1 MIALVVAMAE
11 NRVIGK
17 NNQLIWHLPAALKF
31 FKNLTTGH
39 PIIMGRKTYE
49 SIGKPLPN
57 RTNIIITRQPDFKVE
72 GCLVA
77 HSLNEAL
84 MMAQQ
89 LDSEIF
95 VIGGAEIYRQAMFLA
110 DTIYLTEV
118 HHEFDGDTFFPEIDT
133 LLWVET
139 DREEHQAD
147 EKNAYDF
154 AFVTLK
160 AAE

>member
-17 NNQLIWHLPAALKF
+17 ENKLIWHLPADLKH
-31 FKNLTTGH
+31 FKNITTGH
-39 PIIMGRKTYE
+39 PIIMGRKTFE

-57 RTNIIITRQPDFKVE
+57 RTNIVITRQTDFEAE
-72 GCLVA
+72 GILVA
-77 HSLNEAL
+77 HSLSDAL

-89 LDSEIF
+89 MDSDIF
-95 VIGGAEIYRQAMFLA
+95 VIGGAEIYKQAMFLA

-118 HHEFDGDTFFPEIDT
+118 HHTFDGDTFFPEIDSV
-133 LLWVET
+133 LWEET
-139 DREEHQAD
+139 SREEHEAD
-147 EKNAYDF
+147 EKNKYNY

>member
-17 NNQLIWHLPAALKF
+17 NNQLIWHLPADLKF

-57 RTNIIITRQPDFKVE
+57 RTNIVITRQPDFKAE

-110 DTIYLTEV
+110 DTIYLTKV
-118 HHEFDGDTFFPEIDT
+118 HHQFEGDTFFPEIDSI
-133 LLWVET
+133 LWKEVS
-139 DREEHQAD
+139 REKHEPD
-147 EKNAYDF
+147 EKNSYPYS
-154 AFVTLK
+154 FVTYK

>member
-1 MIALVVAMAE
+1 MIACVVAHSR
-11 NRVIGK
+11 NRVIGRDGD
-17 NNQLIWHLPAALKF
+17 LPWHLPADLKH

-39 PIIMGRKTYE
+39 PIIKGRKTFE

-57 RTNIIITRQPDFKVE
+57 RTNIVITRQQDFEAE

-77 HSLNEAL
+77 HSLSEAL

-89 LDSEIF
+89 MDSDVFI
-95 VIGGAEIYRQAMFLA
+95 IGGAEIYKQAMFLA

-118 HHEFDGDTFFPEIDT
+118 HHSFEGDTFFPEIDSV
-133 LLWVET
+133 LWQET
-139 DREEHQAD
+139 SREEYKAD

>member
-17 NNQLIWHLPAALKF
+17 ENKLIWHLPADLKF

-39 PIIMGRKTYE
+39 PIIMGRKTFE

-57 RTNIIITRQPDFKVE
+57 RTNIVITRQADFTAE

-77 HSLNEAL
+77 HSLTEAL
-84 MMAQQ
+84 MLAQQ
-89 LDSEIF
+89 LDSDIF
-95 VIGGAEIYRQAMFLA
+95 VIGGAEIYKQAMFLA

-118 HHEFDGDTFFPEIDT
+118 HHTFEGDTFFPEIDSV
-133 LLWVET
+133 LWQET
-139 DREEHQAD
+139 SREEHKAD
-147 EKNAYDF
+147 EKNPYDY

-160 AAE
+160 ATA

>member
-1 MIALVVAMAE
+1 MIALVVAMDR

-17 NNQLIWHLPAALKF
+17 DNKLIWHLPADLKF

-49 SIGKPLPN
+49 AIGKSLPN
-57 RTNIIITRQPDFKVE
+57 RTNIIITRQQDYKAE
-72 GCLVA
+72 GCLAA

-89 LDSEIF
+89 IDSEIF
-95 VIGGAEIYRQAMFLA
+95 VIGGAEIYKQAMFLA

-118 HHEFDGDTFFPEIDT
+118 HHAFEGDTFFPEIDS
-133 LLWVET
+133 LLWTET
-139 DREEHQAD
+139 SRENFKAD
-147 EKNAYDF
+147 EKHAYDYS
-154 AFVTLK
+154 FVKLK
-160 AAE
+160 AEA

>member
-17 NNQLIWHLPAALKF
+17 NNQLIWHLPADLKH

-39 PIIMGRKTYE
+39 PIIMGRKTFE

-57 RTNIIITRQPDFKVE
+57 RTNIVVTRQEDFRPE

-77 HSLNEAL
+77 HSLSEAL

-89 LDSEIF
+89 LDAEIF
-95 VIGGAEIYRQAMFLA
+95 VIGGAEIYKQAMFLA

-118 HHEFDGDTFFPEIDT
+118 HQEFEGDTFFPEIDT
-133 LLWVET
+133 LLWIET
-139 DREEHQAD
+139 DREEHKAD
-147 EKNAYDF
+147 EKNPYDYD
-154 AFVTLK
+154 FVTLK

>member
-1 MIALVVAMAE
+1 MIALIVAMAE
-11 NRVIGK
+11 NNVIGK
-17 NNQLIWHLPAALKF
+17 NNQLIWHLPADLKH
-31 FKNLTTGH
+31 FKNLTTSH

-57 RTNIIITRQPDFKVE
+57 RTNIIVTRQQDFKAE

-77 HSLNEAL
+77 HSFSDAL
-84 MMAQQ
+84 MLAQQ
-89 LDSEIF
+89 LDSDIF
-95 VIGGAEIYRQAMFLA
+95 VIGGAEIYKQALFLA

-118 HHEFDGDTFFPEIDT
+118 HHEFEGDTIFPEIDP

-139 DREEHQAD
+139 DRQEHQAD
-147 EKNAYDF
+147 EKNPYDY
-154 AFVTLK
+154 AFVTLQ

>member
-17 NNQLIWHLPAALKF
+17 ENKLIWHLPADLKH

-57 RTNIIITRQPDFKVE
+57 RTNIIITRQADFEAE
-72 GCLVA
+72 GCLIA
-77 HSLNEAL
+77 HSLSEAL

-89 LDSEIF
+89 MDAEIF
-95 VIGGAEIYRQAMFLA
+95 VIGGAEIYKQALFLA

-118 HHEFDGDTFFPEIDT
+118 HHAFEGDTFFPEIDD
-133 LLWVET
+133 LLWQET
-139 DREEHQAD
+139 SREEHQAD
-147 EKNAYDF
+147 EKNPYAF
-154 AFVTLK
+154 AFVTLQ
-160 AAE
+160 ALA

>member
-11 NRVIGK
+11 NNVIGK
-17 NNQLIWHLPAALKF
+17 NNQLIWHLPADLKH

-57 RTNIIITRQPDFKVE
+57 RTNIVITRQEDFKPE

-77 HSLNEAL
+77 HSLPEAL
-84 MMAQQ
+84 MLAQQ
-89 LDSEIF
+89 LDANIF
-95 VIGGAEIYRQAMFLA
+95 VIGGAEIYKQAMFLA

-118 HHEFDGDTFFPEIDT
+118 HHEFEGDTFFPEIDT

-139 DREEHQAD
+139 DREEHKAD
-147 EKNAYDF
+147 DKNPYDY
-154 AFVTLK
+154 AFVTLT
-160 AAE
+160 AVE

>member
-1 MIALVVAMAE
+1 MIALVVARAE

-17 NNQLIWHLPAALKF
+17 NNQLIWRLPADLKF

-39 PIIMGRKTYE
+39 PIIMGRKTFE

-57 RTNIIITRQPDFKVE
+57 RTNIIITRQEDFEAE

-77 HSLNEAL
+77 HSLAEGL

-89 LDSEIF
+89 MDSDIF
-95 VIGGAEIYRQAMFLA
+95 VIGGAEIYKQAMFLA

-118 HHEFDGDTFFPEIDT
+118 HQTFDGDTFFPEIDT
-133 LLWVET
+133 VLWQESS
-139 DREEHQAD
+139 REEFKAD
-147 EKNAYDF
+147 EKNAYDY
-154 AFVTLK
+154 AFVVLK

>member
-17 NNQLIWHLPAALKF
+17 DNQLIWRLPADLKF

-39 PIIMGRKTYE
+39 PIIMGRKTFE

-57 RTNIIITRQPDFKVE
+57 RTNIVITRQQDFEAE

-77 HSLNEAL
+77 HSLSEAL

-89 LDSEIF
+89 MDSDIF
-95 VIGGAEIYRQAMFLA
+95 VIGGAEIYKQAMFLA

-118 HHEFDGDTFFPEIDT
+118 HHEFEGDTFFPEIDT
-133 LLWVET
+133 LLWIET
-139 DREEHQAD
+139 DRKEHQAD
-147 EKNAYDF
+147 EKNPYDY

>member
-1 MIALVVAMAE
+1 MAE

-17 NNQLIWHLPAALKF
+17 ENKLIWHLPADLKF

-39 PIIMGRKTYE
+39 PIIMGRKTFE

-57 RTNIIITRQPDFKVE
+57 RTNIIITRQADFTAE

-77 HSLNEAL
+77 HSLTEAL

-89 LDSEIF
+89 LDSDIF
-95 VIGGAEIYRQAMFLA
+95 VIGGAEIYKQAMFLA

-118 HHEFDGDTFFPEIDT
+118 HHTFEGDTFFPEIDSI
-133 LLWVET
+133 LWQET
-139 DREEHQAD
+139 SREEHKAD
-147 EKNAYDF
+147 EKNPYDY

-160 AAE
+160 ATA

>member
-17 NNQLIWHLPAALKF
+17 ENKLIWHLPADLKF

-39 PIIMGRKTYE
+39 PIIMGRKTFK

-57 RTNIIITRQPDFKVE
+57 RTNIVITRQADFTAE

-77 HSLNEAL
+77 HSLTEAL
-84 MMAQQ
+84 MLAQQ
-89 LDSEIF
+89 LDSDIF
-95 VIGGAEIYRQAMFLA
+95 VIGGAEIYKQAMFLA

-118 HHEFDGDTFFPEIDT
+118 HHTFEGDTFFPEIDSI
-133 LLWVET
+133 LWQET
-139 DREEHQAD
+139 SREEHKAD
-147 EKNAYDF
+147 EKNPYDY

-160 AAE
+160 ATA

>member
-11 NRVIGK
+11 NNVIGK
-17 NNQLIWHLPAALKF
+17 NNQLIWHLPADLNH

-57 RTNIIITRQPDFKVE
+57 RTNIVITRQQDFKPE
-72 GCLVA
+72 GVLVA
-77 HSLNEAL
+77 HSLSEAL
-84 MMAQQ
+84 MLAQQ
-89 LDSEIF
+89 LDVNIF
-95 VIGGAEIYRQAMFLA
+95 VIGGAEIYKQAMFLA

-118 HHEFDGDTFFPEIDT
+118 HQAFEGDTFFPEINT

-139 DREEHQAD
+139 EREEHQAD
-147 EKNAYDF
+147 EKNPYDY
-154 AFVTLK
+154 AFVKLT
-160 AAE
+160 AVE

>member
-17 NNQLIWHLPAALKF
+17 ENKLIWHLPADLKF

-57 RTNIIITRQPDFKVE
+57 RTNIIITRQADFTAE

-77 HSLNEAL
+77 HSLTEAL

-89 LDSEIF
+89 LDSDIF
-95 VIGGAEIYRQAMFLA
+95 VIGGAEIYKQAMFLA

-118 HHEFDGDTFFPEIDT
+118 HHTFEGDTFFPEIDSV
-133 LLWVET
+133 LWHET
-139 DREEHQAD
+139 SREEHKAD
-147 EKNAYDF
+147 EKNPYDH

-160 AAE
+160 ATV

>member
-17 NNQLIWHLPAALKF
+17 NNQLVWRLPADLKF

-39 PIIMGRKTYE
+39 PIIMGRKTFE

-57 RTNIIITRQPDFKVE
+57 RTNIVITRQQDFEAE

-84 MMAQQ
+84 MLAQQ

-95 VIGGAEIYRQAMFLA
+95 IIGGAEIYKQAMFLA

-118 HHEFDGDTFFPEIDT
+118 HHTFEGDTFFPEIDSV
-133 LLWVET
+133 LWEET
-139 DREEHQAD
+139 SRDEHSSD
-147 EKNAYDF
+147 EKNPYDY

>member
-11 NRVIGK
+11 NNVIGK
-17 NNQLIWHLPAALKF
+17 ENKLIWHLPADLKF

-57 RTNIIITRQPDFKVE
+57 RTNIIITRQPDFKAE
-72 GCLVA
+72 SCLVA
-77 HSLNEAL
+77 HSLSEAL

-89 LDSEIF
+89 LDSDIF
-95 VIGGAEIYRQAMFLA
+95 VIGGAEIYNQAMFLA

-118 HHEFDGDTFFPEIDT
+118 HHKFEGDTFFPEIDP

-139 DREEHQAD
+139 AREEHQAD
-147 EKNAYDF
+147 EKNPYDY
-154 AFVTLK
+154 AFVTLQVV
-160 AAE
+160 E

>member
-17 NNQLIWHLPAALKF
+17 ENKLIWHLPADLKF

-39 PIIMGRKTYE
+39 PIIMGRKTFE

-57 RTNIIITRQPDFKVE
+57 RTNIVITRQADFTAE
-72 GCLVA
+72 GCMVA
-77 HSLNEAL
+77 HSLTEAL
-84 MMAQQ
+84 MLAQQ
-89 LDSEIF
+89 LDSDIF
-95 VIGGAEIYRQAMFLA
+95 VIGGAEIYKQAMFLA

-118 HHEFDGDTFFPEIDT
+118 HHTFEGDTFFPEIDSV
-133 LLWVET
+133 LWQET
-139 DREEHQAD
+139 SREEHKAD
-147 EKNAYDF
+147 EKNPYDY

-160 AAE
+160 ATA

>member
-17 NNQLIWHLPAALKF
+17 NNQLIWHLPADLKH

-39 PIIMGRKTYE
+39 PIIMGRKTFE

-57 RTNIIITRQPDFKVE
+57 RTNIIVTRQEDFSAE

-89 LDSEIF
+89 LDSDIF

-118 HHEFDGDTFFPEIDT
+118 HHSFDGDTFFPEIDT
-133 LLWVET
+133 VLWQET
-139 DREEHQAD
+139 SR
-147 EKNAYDF
+147 
-154 AFVTLK
+154 
-160 AAE
+160 

>member
-17 NNQLIWHLPAALKF
+17 ENKLIWHLPADLKF
-31 FKNLTTGH
+31 FKNITTGH
-39 PIIMGRKTYE
+39 PIIMGRKTFE

-57 RTNIIITRQPDFKVE
+57 RTNIIITRQPDFTAE

-77 HSLNEAL
+77 HSLTEAL
-84 MMAQQ
+84 MLAQQ
-89 LDSEIF
+89 LDSDIF
-95 VIGGAEIYRQAMFLA
+95 VIGGAEIYKQAMFLA

-118 HHEFDGDTFFPEIDT
+118 HHTFEGDTFFPEIDSI
-133 LLWVET
+133 LWQET
-139 DREEHQAD
+139 SREEHKAD
-147 EKNAYDF
+147 EKNPYDY

-160 AAE
+160 ATA